1 MFSTAGL
8 ILAPAMLWGWVFYH
22 SHRYKQT
29 RLLLLLLLFAGGFLS
44 GLLALVLN
52 HSIEKYP
59 AFWPGARFPYSEI
72 MGQTVHYY
80 SAGSVS
86 YTHLTLPTNR
96 EV

>member
-44 GLLALVLN
+44 GLLALVQN
-52 HSIEKYP
+52 HYIEK
-59 AFWPGARFPYSEI
+59 
-72 MGQTVHYY
+72 
-80 SAGSVS
+80 
-86 YTHLTLPTNR
+86 
-96 EV
+96 

>member
-52 HSIEKYP
+52 HSIEKYTACLLYTSP
-59 AFWPGARFPYSEI
+59 SPRDATLSRMPS
-72 MGQTVHYY
+72 
-80 SAGSVS
+80 SA
-86 YTHLTLPTNR
+86 
-96 EV
+96 